1 MRHYFAET
9 VLSTVIKDLASYSPD
24 QITFSQSMLSKFIA
38 PSTIASE
45 QPLLKT
51 LSFVF
56 QFSDLI
62 DFSSHFPSGEI
73 LRDSALG
80 LCLPL
85 SLAVLLNLSVS
96 TTTSTPKTSKSLSSA
111 LTSLLRLR
119 LEFQLFVYTWLA
131 NNHVKLHVVKIQLI
145 I

>member
-1 MRHYFAET
+1 MKHYFTET
-9 VLSTVIKDLASYSPD
+9 VLSMVIKGFASYSPD
-24 QITFSQSMLSKFIA
+24 QITFSHSMLFNFIA
-38 PSTIASE
+38 PSFIDSD

-51 LSFVF
+51 LFFVF
-56 QFSDLI
+56 QFSNLI

-80 LCLPL
+80 FCLL
-85 SLAVLLNLSVS
+85 LFLAVLLNLSVS
-96 TTTSTPKTSKSLSSA
+96 TTTSMTKTPKSLSSA
-111 LTSLLRLR
+111 LTSLLRLG
-119 LEFQLFVYTWLA
+119 LEFQLFVYIWLA